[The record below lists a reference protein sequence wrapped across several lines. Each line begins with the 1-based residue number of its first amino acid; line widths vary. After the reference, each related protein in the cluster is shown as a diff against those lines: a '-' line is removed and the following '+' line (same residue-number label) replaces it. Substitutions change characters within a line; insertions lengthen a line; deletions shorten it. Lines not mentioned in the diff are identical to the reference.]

1 MEYPGAQG
9 AFLAIDSLT
18 SATTVEADEK
28 EVGMSFLQLTGVTK
42 FYGDTCAVSSM
53 NLSVEKGE
61 FVSLLG
67 PSGCGKT
74 TTLQMVAGFEAVTQ
88 GRIELDGRDITHAKA
103 NTRGLGIVFQT
114 YALFPHMTVRDNVSF
129 GLEMRKLP
137 KAERRERVRDALALV
152 HLEAHADKYPRE
164 LSGGQRQRVA
174 LARALVIE
182 PPVLLLDEPLSNLDA
197 KLREEMQFELRQI
210 QRKVGTT
217 TVMVTHDQSEAMSIS
232 DRVVVM
238 EGGRATQI
246 DHPHN
251 VYEHPRTRFISTF
264 VGKANLLEG
273 RIAGDSPNQ
282 SVRIGTLSV
291 DVADA
296 GFRAGASVLL
306 SVRPEKLQLVASGSG
321 RLDGEV
327 GERFFLGSQW
337 LYRVA
342 TPIGDLMVLCPNDG
356 RDALE
361 EGARAAVDWP
371 DHCTRL
377 LPADDETVVAEV
389 AA

>member
-1 MEYPGAQG
+1 
-9 AFLAIDSLT
+9 
-18 SATTVEADEK
+18 
-28 EVGMSFLQLTGVTK
+28 MSFLKLSGVTK
-42 FYGDTCAVSSM
+42 FYGDTCAVADL
-53 NLSVEKGE
+53 NLTVEKGE

-74 TTLQMVAGFEAVTQ
+74 TTLQMVAGFEPVTR
-88 GRIELDGRDITHAKA
+88 GRIELEGRDITHVKA

-114 YALFPHMTVRDNVSF
+114 YALFPHMTVRDTVSF
-129 GLEMRKLP
+129 GLEMRKMP
-137 KAERRERVRDALALV
+137 KAERRERVRDALGLV

-197 KLREEMQFELRQI
+197 KLREEMQFELRQV

-246 DHPHN
+246 DHPHR

-264 VGKANLLEG
+264 VGKANLLDG
-273 RIAGDSPNQ
+273 RIVTHAGPCTQQ
-282 SVRIGTLSV
+282 SVQIGPLT
-291 DVADA
+291 VAVGNA
-296 GFRAGASVLL
+296 GFRPGAAVLL
-306 SVRPEKLQLVASGSG
+306 SVRPEKMQLCAIGSG
-321 RLDGEV
+321 RIDGEV
-327 GERFFLGSQW
+327 SERFFLGSQW
-337 LYRVA
+337 LYRVV
-342 TPIGDLMVLCPNDG
+342 TSVGDLMVLTPNDG
-356 RDALE
+356 RPALE
-361 EGARAAVDWP
+361 EGTRAAVDWP

-377 LPADDETVVAEV
+377 LPADESATVADVL
-389 AA
+389 AAGAVS

>member
-1 MEYPGAQG
+1 
-9 AFLAIDSLT
+9 
-18 SATTVEADEK
+18 
-28 EVGMSFLQLTGVTK
+28 MSFLQLTGVTK
-42 FYGDTCAVSSM
+42 HYGDTCAVSAM

-74 TTLQMVAGFEAVTQ
+74 TTLQMVAGFEAVSS
-88 GRIELDGRDITHAKA
+88 GRIELDGRDITTTKA
-103 NTRGLGIVFQT
+103 NTRGLGIVFQS
-114 YALFPHMTVRDNVSF
+114 YALFPHMSVADNVSF
-129 GLEMRKLP
+129 GLEMRKMP
-137 KAERRERVRDALALV
+137 KVERRERVAQALALV
-152 HLEAHADKYPRE
+152 HLEAHATRYPRE

-238 EGGRATQI
+238 ECGRTTQI
-246 DHPHN
+246 DRPQR

-264 VGKANLLEG
+264 VGKTNLLDG
-273 RIAGDSPNQ
+273 RVVSIGAGTR
-282 SVRIGTLSV
+282 VEVGALSV
-291 DVADA
+291 DVDQI
-296 GFRAGASVLL
+296 GFPAGASVLL
-306 SVRPEKLQLVASGSG
+306 SLRPEKVQLKATGSG
-321 RLDGEV
+321 RVDGQV
-327 GERFFLGSQW
+327 RERFFLGSQW

-342 TPIGDLMVLCPNDG
+342 SPVGDLMVLCPNDG

-361 EGARAAVDWP
+361 EGQATGIDWP
-371 DHCTRL
+371 DHCARL
-377 LPADDETVVAEV
+377 LPAEEV
-389 AA
+389 AQ

>member
-1 MEYPGAQG
+1 MARTKMNRGAQSHLF
-9 AFLAIDSLT
+9 APAERHAS
-18 SATTVEADEK
+18 
-28 EVGMSFLQLTGVTK
+28 MSFLRLTDVTK
-42 FYGDTCAVSSM
+42 FYGATRAVSAM
-53 NLSVEKGE
+53 NLTVEKGE

-74 TTLQMVAGFEAVTQ
+74 TTLQMIAGFEAVSS
-88 GRIELDGRDITHAKA
+88 GRIELAGKDITHAKA

-114 YALFPHMTVRDNVSF
+114 YALFPHMTVADNVSF
-129 GLEMRKLP
+129 GLEMRKMP
-137 KAERRERVRDALALV
+137 RAERTDRVKQALALV
-152 HLEAHADKYPRE
+152 HLEAHAARYPRE

-238 EGGRATQI
+238 EGGCATQI
-246 DHPHN
+246 DHPQR
-251 VYEHPRTRFISTF
+251 VYEHPSTRFISTF
-264 VGKANLLEG
+264 VGKANLLDCRVSGSNATRTCVEVG
-273 RIAGDSPNQ
+273 A
-282 SVRIGTLSV
+282 LSLDVEDTGYGV
-291 DVADA
+291 DTAA
-296 GFRAGASVLL
+296 LL
-306 SVRPEKLQLVASGSG
+306 SVRPEKLQLVPPG
-321 RLDGEV
+321 RGRIDGEV
-327 GERFFLGSQW
+327 RERFFLGSQW

-342 TPIGDLMVLCPNDG
+342 TPVGELTVLSPNDG

-361 EGARAAVDWP
+361 EGARTGIDWP
-371 DHCTRL
+371 AHCMRL
-377 LPADDETVVAEV
+377 LPAEEV
-389 AA
+389 AQ